1 MDEEIRVCSMCG
13 CELQENETV
22 EVDGEAVCDECAE
35 QYTTTCDHCGETIW
49 AEDAVTDEH
58 MNLCSCC
65 FDDHYRRC
73 ENCGRL
79 VHDNDVLWS
88 NDLPY
93 CAHCY
98 DNLDVEIEEY
108 SYKPE
113 PIFYGEGSRYFG
125 VELEIDCG
133 GKEDDN
139 AGRIKAEANTRD
151 EYIYIK
157 ADSSLD
163 NGFEIVTHPMT
174 LDFHL
179 HQMYWEDVLNEAI
192 RLGYKSHMTSTC
204 GLHIHVNRDAFG
216 ENEAEQEKVIERLLF
231 FVETHWNE
239 LFTFSRRSPHNINRW
254 AARYGMEKSGKEILD
269 KAKKGNLGRY
279 AAVNLCPYQTIE
291 FRIFRGT
298 LKLNTLYAT
307 LQLVNKICDV
317 ALFMSEEEIGQQS
330 WGNFVQTIT
339 EPELIQYL
347 KERRLYVNDPVEEEG
362 EEQ

>member
-1 MDEEIRVCSMCG
+1 MDEERVCSMCG
-13 CELQENETV
+13 CALDENETI
-22 EVDGEAVCDECAE
+22 EVDGDAICDACAERETTVCDN
-35 QYTTTCDHCGETIW
+35 CGERIW
-49 AEDAVTDEH
+49 ANDSVSDER
-58 MNLCSCC
+58 MTLCSCC
-65 FDDHYRRC
+65 FDDHYHLC
-73 ENCGRL
+73 EGCQRIL
-79 VHDNDVLWS
+79 HDDDTVWY

-93 CAHCY
+93 CEHCY
-98 DNLDVEIEEY
+98 DRLEVQIEEY

-133 GKEDDN
+133 GKYEEN
-139 AGRIKAEANTRD
+139 AARIKGEANLRD
-151 EYIYIK
+151 EYIYTK
-157 ADSSLD
+157 ADGSLD
-163 NGFEIVTHPMT
+163 DGFEIVTHPMT

-179 HQMYWEDVLNEAI
+179 HKMYWEDVLNEAN

-216 ENEAEQEKVIERLLF
+216 ENETEQEKVIERILF
-231 FVETHWNE
+231 FMELHWNE
-239 LFTFSRRSPHNINRW
+239 MFAFSRRSAHNINRW
-254 AARYGMEKSGKEILD
+254 AARYGMEKTGKDILD

-307 LQLVNKICDV
+307 LQMVNKICDV
-317 ALFMSEEEIGQQS
+317 ALSMSEEEIEQQS
-330 WGNFVQTIT
+330 WSDFVQTVT

-347 KERRLYVNDPVEEEG
+347 KERRLYVNEPVEEEG